1 MLRSQPTDEE
11 RRGLSFDDA
20 KIDVRADDTGA
31 SRFFGYAAVFNVR
44 TAIGNPLTWG
54 FYEELAA
61 GTFTKTLAE
70 GDARFLVDHASYY
83 VVSRVSAGSLYLA
96 QDPVGLT
103 SDSALSPDLSYV
115 NDLKTNVRLRN
126 ITGMSFG
133 FQVTK
138 DDWHTETVSTSDGNE
153 AEVEVRI
160 IREVKLI
167 EVSAVTFPAYE
178 ETTAGLR
185 HSLVPALLRRGD
197 QAAITRAAR
206 HRPDLAG
213 LLGYDADLAPTTVDL
228 GSGGNGGNVRVDMA
242 SIRVGIQG
250 GETGD
255 TSPPPGEILG
265 NDTPIVADAGAMQP
279 TETSEGEP
287 AETTRTEDGHDPAGT
302 EPAAS
307 TRRAL
312 RRELAAAQTEALR
325 RRLSTS
331 AA

>member
-31 SRFFGYAAVFNVR
+31 SRFFGYAAVFNIR

-54 FYEELAA
+54 FYEELAP
-61 GTFTKTLAE
+61 GTFSKTLAE
-70 GDARFLVDHASYY
+70 GDARFLIDHASYY

-96 QDPVGLT
+96 QDRSGLT

-138 DDWHTETVSTSDGNE
+138 DDWHAEEVTTSDGNA
-153 AEVEVRI
+153 AEVQVRV

-197 QAAITRAAR
+197 RDAITRAAR

-213 LLGYDADLAPTTVDL
+213 LLGYDPDLAPTTVYLD
-228 GSGGNGGNVRVDMA
+228 SKAIRE
-242 SIRVGIQG
+242 SIQV
-250 GETGD
+250 EE
-255 TSPPPGEILG
+255 PPEGEILG
-265 NDTPIVADAGAMQP
+265 NDNPIVADAGAMEP
-279 TETSEGEP
+279 IETSEGEP
-287 AETTRTEDGHDPAGT
+287 AETTRTEDEHDPAST

-312 RRELAAAQTEALR
+312 RRELAAARTEALR